1 MKVSKVSSL
10 YFSPTGGTKTIAENL
25 ASQLSNT
32 EAENHDITV
41 KSKQLTFSAG
51 DVVVIAAPV
60 FGGRIPA
67 IMHDRLR
74 AVTGGGAV
82 AIILAVYGNRA
93 YEDSLAELYKLC
105 ESRGF
110 IVIAAGAFI
119 ARHSIVHELGMGR
132 PNADDKRAISDF
144 AKEISS
150 KIEKAGK
157 AEDLAGLKIPMPLSF
172 VKYDGI
178 PVKPSA
184 SKIKCGKCVK
194 CATNCP
200 VGAIPAKDPTKTDN
214 KKCISCM
221 RCISICPHYA
231 RSINPVV
238 MLATKN
244 RLKKVATT
252 PKKPETFI

>member
-93 YEDSLAELYKLC
+93 YEDSLAELYKL
-105 ESRGF
+105 
-110 IVIAAGAFI
+110 
-119 ARHSIVHELGMGR
+119 
-132 PNADDKRAISDF
+132 
-144 AKEISS
+144 
-150 KIEKAGK
+150 
-157 AEDLAGLKIPMPLSF
+157 
-172 VKYDGI
+172 
-178 PVKPSA
+178 
-184 SKIKCGKCVK
+184 
-194 CATNCP
+194 
-200 VGAIPAKDPTKTDN
+200 
-214 KKCISCM
+214 
-221 RCISICPHYA
+221 
-231 RSINPVV
+231 
-238 MLATKN
+238 
-244 RLKKVATT
+244 
-252 PKKPETFI
+252 